1 MQLDIQACWPEV
13 CWCMHKCT
21 FMYTYYAHITHAY
34 VYILCTY
41 NICICIHT
49 MHTCSYT
56 TYAHKMH
63 HRHTTQTC
71 TYICKLTSYE
81 HIFTLMATHNPLR
94 HLRTPSLQQE
104 RENGSNLA
112 FMFRLP
118 FAAGRVF
125 SISMLDT
132 LLYQVSWNVEKG
144 GQGPI
149 IPRPE
154 STADLL
160 LTSGPTAVNRPP
172 QVPLNFSCW
181 SSRSHCPQGYPST
194 TLGSWDPGPFWT
206 LCAGMAGRF

>member
-1 MQLDIQACWPEV
+1 
-13 CWCMHKCT
+13 MHKCT
-21 FMYTYYAHITHAY
+21 SMYTYHAHITHAY
-34 VYILCTY
+34 AYIPCTHDHTPLLSTK
-41 NICICIHT
+41 CIIDIPHR
-49 MHTCSYT
+49 HVH
-56 TYAHKMH
+56 TYAYSHPMN
-63 HRHTTQTC
+63 
-71 TYICKLTSYE
+71 
-81 HIFTLMATHNPLR
+81 TLMATHNPLC

-154 STADLL
+154 STAHLW
-160 LTSGPTAVNRPP
+160 LTSGPAAVNRPP
-172 QVPLNFSCW
+172 QVPLTFSCW

-194 TLGSWDPGPFWT
+194 TLGGWDPGPFWT
-206 LCAGMAGRF
+206 SCAGAAGRF